1 VNWRERWGRMNG
13 FVEKRPNGRYYARWR
28 DPEGRLRAKSFRLE
42 RDAKQHVASQ
52 QAAMAQGVYVDD
64 SRGKVSFAEW
74 ADHYFATAGRRL
86 ARTTL
91 ARDEML
97 LRV

>member
-1 VNWRERWGRMNG
+1 M
-13 FVEKRPNGRYYARWR
+13 
-28 DPEGRLRAKSFRLE
+28 
-42 RDAKQHVASQ
+42 AKQHVANQ
-52 QAAMAQGVYVDD
+52 QAAIAQGVYVDD
-64 SRGKVSFAEW
+64 SRGKVSFAEWW

-97 LRV
+97 LRVYVLSRWGSVPLGKITKSSVERWVAELGDPSRVSVAAT